1 MTDKTNVININ
12 GNEYNQDEMTANQRY
27 IIRQIKDL
35 QTQEDELAFQLD
47 QKKIAKNA
55 FTRALINSVE
65 EKDEFK
71 TKEEVTQ

>member
-55 FTRALINSVE
+55 LQE
-65 EKDEFK
+65 P
-71 TKEEVTQ
+71 